1 MKYYWKDGFY
11 IDEIHFD
18 FDESTQS
25 YIVPEGYL
33 EITEDKYNELLDGQT
48 AGQRIITGS
57 DGYPELADQLTPE
70 PDPVAG
76 AEKLFRTLQIRSTAM
91 LIAVDDD
98 VMANELSPICPE
110 WAAGQH
116 YKALEIVNHEGQPY
130 RVIQAV
136 DALEHQAPGTEGMLA
151 IYRPID
157 PATGTK
163 DDPKT
168 FFYGMDVENGLY
180 YRYQGVLYIAKA
192 DMPACVYYPGS
203 EGVWQWEQVIETSEK
218 LSDVVL

>member
-18 FDESTQS
+18 FDAETGE
-25 YIVPEGYL
+25 YTVPDGYT
-33 EITEDKYNELLDGQT
+33 EITAELYHSLLDGQ
-48 AGQRIITGS
+48 AVGKRIVTGA
-57 DGYPELADQLTPE
+57 DGLPALAEQLPPE
-70 PDPVAG
+70 PDPVAN
-76 AEKLFRTLQIRSTAM
+76 AEKLLRSMQVRAAA
-91 LIAVDDD
+91 LAIPAADD
-98 VMANELSPICPE
+98 VAAFTLAPLCKM
-110 WAAGQH
+110 WAANTH
-116 YKALEIVNHEGQPY
+116 YDALEIVNHEGQPY

-136 DALEHQAPGTEGMLA
+136 DSLEHQAPGTEGMLA

-192 DMPACVYYPGS
+192 AMPACTYYPGTA
-203 EGVWQWEQVIETSEK
+203 GMWQWEVVEETSEK
-218 LSDVVL
+218 LSDVVI

>member
-1 MKYYWKDGFY
+1 MKYYWNEGFY
-11 IDEIHFD
+11 IDWIHFQ
-18 FDESTQS
+18 FDCVTGE
-25 YIVPEGYL
+25 YEIPEGCV
-33 EITEDKYNELLDGQT
+33 EITEELYNELLIGQENGKRIVTGDDGMPTLVDPPPAQ
-48 AGQRIITGS
+48 
-57 DGYPELADQLTPE
+57 PN
-70 PDPVAG
+70 PVAV
-76 AEKLFRTLQIRSTAM
+76 ANQVFRTLQIKAAAM
-91 LIAVDDD
+91 AIPAEDD
-98 VMANELSPICPE
+98 VTAKQLAPICPT

-116 YKALEIVNHEGQPY
+116 YKALEIVNHEGRPY

-157 PATGTK
+157 ASAGTK
-163 DDPKT
+163 EDPKT

-180 YRYQGVLYIAKA
+180 YRYQDVLYIAKA

-203 EGVWQWEQVIETSEK
+203 EGVWQWEQVIEASEK

>member
-57 DGYPELADQLTPE
+57 DGYPELADQLTPA

-192 DMPACVYYPGS
+192 AMPACTYYPGTA
-203 EGVWQWEQVIETSEK
+203 GMWQWEVVEETSEK
-218 LSDVVL
+218 LSDVVI